1 MDVRWG
7 HWVVSKD
14 ILLKIFGGEDVL
26 RILSTDAHDVE
37 VGLGERLLN
46 LGYDLG
52 GRHLN

>member
-1 MDVRWG
+1 MTKSELVELFR
-7 HWVVSKD
+7 
-14 ILLKIFGGEDVL
+14 GEGVL
-26 RILSTDAHDVE
+26 GVLCTEAHDVE